1 MNKVILIG
9 NVGSTPEIKTL
20 DSGTQ
25 IANFSMATTE
35 NYIKKD
41 GTKVQDTTWH
51 RVEVWNGIAKVV
63 EKFIQKGDRLCIEGK
78 IIVQEWTAEDGTKRN
93 SVKIRVERLEL
104 LGNRREQ
111 VEKEAEKEENKEPE
125 TKAPK
130 GKKSSVVFESDVKDL
145 PF

>member
-20 DSGTQ
+20 DGGTQ
-25 IANFSMATTE
+25 VANFSMATTE

-51 RVEVWNGIAKVV
+51 RIEVWNGIAKVV

-125 TKAPK
+125 TKATK